1 MKLAGILIGSA
12 FAKGIIKETK
22 SCEGTCNSQNRDCTK
37 DCRVGDLQCLS
48 ACSRAY
54 DKCLQECRGN
64 QLNFV
69 VFDPEKDSQVK
80 VTWLYQSQGKKI
92 HEETHFGTREIV
104 QRESLKIVSTW
115 DRLWNYK

>member
-1 MKLAGILIGSA
+1 MKLTGILIGSA
-12 FAKGIIKETK
+12 LAKGITKETR

-48 ACSRAY
+48 NCSRAY

-69 VFDPEKDSQVK
+69 VFDPEKDAQVK
-80 VTWLYQSQGKKI
+80 VSWLYQSQG
-92 HEETHFGTREIV
+92 
-104 QRESLKIVSTW
+104 QESKN
-115 DRLWNYK
+115 RLVWLTVP

>member
-12 FAKGIIKETK
+12 FAKGIIKETR

-92 HEETHFGTREIV
+92 QKESLSHILERV
-104 QRESLKIVSTW
+104 KSSRESLLKLYRRGIG
-115 DRLWNYK
+115 